1 MIDTIKAFCKCDIT
15 QFEQL
20 PIYPQIIP
28 EYSKEGVLIGGKTTI
43 KNIYVEYDYIKGEI
57 MINGSLSRYIFGNN
71 FETMERRQVRKAIT
85 EICKEIGIDAKEWS
99 LSRVDVSTIFYAGQT
114 MGTIKKLLGEVK
126 RMERTEYKNSIYW
139 GNSNR
144 QLLLYDKTMWAYE
157 NKKNKEIPDILKNAK
172 WLRAEM
178 RLLKNIARQTNST
191 AKLNLLYNSA
201 FYDKICEMWLANFK
215 AIGMR
220 GATTTKEETDPIKR
234 LLIKIYKDIP
244 QKMESFVEETMAEDA
259 DKHRRYRFRKKMADL
274 KQKAITAMEGAEK
287 KYKDFQNAL
296 ITAKAVH

>member
-1 MIDTIKAFCKCDIT
+1 MT
-15 QFEQL
+15 QFEHL

-43 KNIYVEYDYIKGEI
+43 KNIYVEYDYIKGEL

-178 RLLKNIARQTNST
+178 RLLKNIARQTKTT

-220 GATTTKEETDPIKR
+220 GATTTKEETDPTKW
-234 LLIKIYKDIP
+234 LWIKICKDNP
-244 QKMESFVEETMAEDA
+244 QQMENYADEYLAECA
-259 DKHRRYRFRKKMADL
+259 DKQRRYRFRKMIADI

-287 KYKDFQNAL
+287 KYKDFQKAL

>member
-1 MIDTIKAFCKCDIT
+1 MYDTIKAFCKCNIT

-20 PIYPQIIP
+20 PIYPRIIP
-28 EYSKEGVLIGGKTTI
+28 EYSKEGDLIGGKTTI
-43 KNIYVEYDYIKGEI
+43 KNIYVEFDYIKGEL

-71 FETMERRQVRKAIT
+71 FETMERRQAKKAIT
-85 EICKEIGIDAKEWS
+85 EICKEIGIDAKEWR

-114 MGTIKKLLGEVK
+114 MGTVKKILGDVK
-126 RMERTEYKNSIYW
+126 RMERNEYRNSIYW
-139 GNSNR
+139 SNSNR

-178 RLLKNIARQTNST
+178 RLLKNIARQTKTT
-191 AKLNLLYNSA
+191 AKLNLLYDSA

-220 GATTTKEETDPIKR
+220 GATTTKEETDPMKV
-234 LLIKIYKDIP
+234 LIIEIYKDIP
-244 QKMESFVEETMAEDA
+244 QQMEYYVDKQMAKCT
-259 DKHRRYRFRKKMADL
+259 DKQKRYRFRKVIAEL
-274 KQKAITAMEGAEK
+274 KQKSITAMEGAEK
-287 KYKDFQNAL
+287 KYKEFQNTL